1 MSSSKTPGMC
11 QLTCYSP
18 TYVKVVKGEGMP
30 DSCNPNQKGDL
41 FIDFDIVFPDKLT
54 RKERVDLEAALFRN
68 GEPLK
73 VLT

>member
-1 MSSSKTPGMC
+1 MSSSNPPLSTNFNCRPN
-11 QLTCYSP
+11 
-18 TYVKVVKGEGMP
+18 YVKVVKGEGMP
-30 DSCNPNQKGDL
+30 DSCNPGKKGDL

-54 RKERVDLEAALFRN
+54 RKERVDLEAALFRD